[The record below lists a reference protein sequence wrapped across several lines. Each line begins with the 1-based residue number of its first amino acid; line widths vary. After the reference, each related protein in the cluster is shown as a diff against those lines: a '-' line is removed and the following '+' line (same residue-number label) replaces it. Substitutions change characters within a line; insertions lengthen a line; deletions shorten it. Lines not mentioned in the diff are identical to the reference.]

1 MCSSIN
7 KNLLKI
13 NKKVG
18 EENRQKTRSS
28 SQKEKYREFSNTKK
42 VLINKQRQM
51 QETVRC
57 QFSTDQVGE
66 MENSD
71 TILCQ

>member
-13 NKKVG
+13 NKIVG